1 MALFRGTGGSGDA
14 STDTYASEVAVEAT
28 RASTKANEAAASATS
43 AASSASDSNSSA
55 LLALS
60 AQFQADLFKQQAETS
75 ETNAGSFATQAGN
88 SAQTAVLAKIGADTA
103 QSAAEVAKTAA
114 ETAET
119 NAETAETNASASAT
133 TATTKAGEASTS
145 ATSASTSAT
154 SASTSATSATTSA
167 TAAQTAQ
174 TAAEAAQSAAETAK
188 EAIDGLYLGTA
199 SSNPT
204 VDGNGDAV
212 TVGDWYF
219 NTSDNTT
226 RIYDGSTW
234 NTINPDLVGDTTP
247 QLGGN
252 LASNGND
259 ILFADNDKV
268 IFGAGS
274 DLEIYHDGT
283 DSYVKENNSLGS
295 LVIQGTNVLLKD
307 ALGNNLIQAIS
318 GNYVSLYHDNDS
330 RFNTSA
336 TGVNVTGHI
345 TVSGEVDGRNVASDG
360 FKLDS
365 IEANADVTDATNV
378 TAAGALM
385 DSEVTNLAQV
395 KAFDSIDYA
404 TAAQG
409 AKADTAH
416 GWGNHASAGYLTS
429 FTETNDLSTAV
440 TWANVPNVNITE
452 GSVTQHQA
460 ALSVTESQISDLQS
474 YLTGNQAIT
483 LSGAVTGSGTTS
495 ITTTLST
502 IDGGTY

>member
-14 STDTYASEVAVEAT
+14 STDTYASEVALEAT

-43 AASSASDSNSSA
+43 AVN
-55 LLALS
+55 
-60 AQFQADLFKQQAETS
+60 AQAAAEAAQAAAETA
-75 ETNAGSFATQAGN
+75 ETNAETAETNAETAETN
-88 SAQTAVLAKIGADTA
+88 AETAENAAVAAKVSAETAKTAADTA

-119 NAETAETNASASAT
+119 NAETAETNAAASAT
-133 TATTKAGEASTS
+133 TATTKASEASTS
-145 ATSASTSAT
+145 ASNASTSESNAASSASSASTSAT
-154 SASTSATSATTSA
+154 NAATSA

-174 TAAEAAQSAAETAK
+174 TAAEAAK

-226 RIYDGSTW
+226 RIYDGSGW
-234 NTINPDLVGDTTP
+234 NTINPDLVGDTSP

-252 LASNGND
+252 LDLNSRDITGTGNVN
-259 ILFADNDKV
+259 ITGNVVL
-268 IFGAGS
+268 S
-274 DLEIYHDGT
+274 GT
-283 DSYVKENNSLGS
+283 
-295 LVIQGTNVLLKD
+295 
-307 ALGNNLIQAIS
+307 
-318 GNYVSLYHDNDS
+318 
-330 RFNTSA
+330 
-336 TGVNVTGHI
+336 
-345 TVSGEVDGRNVASDG
+345 VDGRDVAADGTKLDGVEASATADQTAAEIRTLVGSASDSNV
-360 FKLDS
+360 FTDADHSKLNA
-365 IEANADVTDATNV
+365 IEASADVTDTANV

-385 DSEVTNLAQV
+385 DSEVTNLSQV
-395 KAFDSIDYA
+395 KAFDSADYA

-416 GWGNHASAGYLTS
+416 GWGNHASAGYLT
-429 FTETNDLSTAV
+429 
-440 TWANVPNVNITE
+440 
-452 GSVTQHQA
+452 
-460 ALSVTESQISDLQS
+460 
-474 YLTGNQAIT
+474 GNQTIT

>member
-14 STDTYASEVAVEAT
+14 STDTYASEVALEAT

-43 AASSASDSNSSA
+43 AAN
-55 LLALS
+55 
-60 AQFQADLFKQQAETS
+60 AQAAAEAAQAAAETA
-75 ETNAGSFATQAGN
+75 ETNAETAETNAETAETN
-88 SAQTAVLAKIGADTA
+88 AETAENAAVAAKVSAETAKTAADTA

-119 NAETAETNASASAT
+119 NAETAETNAAASAT
-133 TATTKAGEASTS
+133 TATTKASEASTS
-145 ATSASTSAT
+145 ASNASTSESNASSSASSASTSAT
-154 SASTSATSATTSA
+154 NAATSA

-174 TAAEAAQSAAETAK
+174 TAAEAAK

-226 RIYDGSTW
+226 RIYDGSGW

-252 LASNGND
+252 LDLNSND
-259 ILFADNDKV
+259 IT
-268 IFGAGS
+268 
-274 DLEIYHDGT
+274 GT
-283 DSYVKENNSLGS
+283 GNVNITGNVVLS
-295 LVIQGTNVLLKD
+295 GT
-307 ALGNNLIQAIS
+307 
-318 GNYVSLYHDNDS
+318 
-330 RFNTSA
+330 
-336 TGVNVTGHI
+336 
-345 TVSGEVDGRNVASDG
+345 VDGRDVATDG
-360 FKLDS
+360 SKLDNV
-365 IEANADVTDATNV
+365 EANADVTDATNV

-395 KAFDSIDYA
+395 KAFDSTDYA

-440 TWANVPNVNITE
+440 TWANVPNANITE

-474 YLTGNQAIT
+474 YLTGNQTIT

>member
-14 STDTYASEVAVEAT
+14 STDTYASEVALEAT

-43 AASSASDSNSSA
+43 AAN
-55 LLALS
+55 
-60 AQFQADLFKQQAETS
+60 AQAAAEAAQAAAETA
-75 ETNAGSFATQAGN
+75 ETNAETAETNAETAETN
-88 SAQTAVLAKIGADTA
+88 AETAENAAVAAKVSAETAKTAADTA

-119 NAETAETNASASAT
+119 NAETAETNAAASAT
-133 TATTKAGEASTS
+133 TATTKAGEAATSASNASTS
-145 ATSASTSAT
+145 ESNAASSASSASTSAT
-154 SASTSATSATTSA
+154 NAATSA

-174 TAAEAAQSAAETAK
+174 TAAEAAK

-226 RIYDGSTW
+226 RIYDGSGW
-234 NTINPDLVGDTTP
+234 NTINPDLVGDTSP

-259 ILFADNDKV
+259 VLFADNDKA

-307 ALGNNLIQAIS
+307 ASGNNLIQAIS

-330 RFNTSA
+330 RFSTSA
-336 TGVNVTGHI
+336 TGVTVTGHI
-345 TVSGEVDGRNVASDG
+345 TVSGNVDGRNVATDG
-360 FKLDS
+360 AKLDN
-365 IEANADVTDATNV
+365 IEASADVTDTTNV

-395 KAFDSIDYA
+395 KAFDTSDYA

-409 AKADTAH
+409 AKAD
-416 GWGNHASAGYLTS
+416 SALQSGDNISVLTNNSGYLT
-429 FTETNDLSTAV
+429 A
-440 TWANVPNVNITE
+440 
-452 GSVTQHQA
+452 
-460 ALSVTESQISDLQS
+460 
-474 YLTGNQAIT
+474 NQAIT